1 MSPLKL
7 REKTHAKFVAFFE
20 DIARKN
26 KGREFELAFSEI
38 QYETGTASVTLKR
51 ALQSLEAD
59 GWLEI
64 KPGRNSRYARFR
76 VLSISEAEQQTLEE
90 EAPSKESVNTQSII
104 EDFTNQ
110 IDALRR
116 RIRTQEM
123 AIALLQERL
132 AEVEDKLLKR

>member
-20 DIARKN
+20 DMARKN
-26 KGREFELAFSEI
+26 NGKEFELAFSEI
-38 QYETGTASVTLKR
+38 QHETGTASVTLKR
-51 ALQSLEAD
+51 ALQSLESD

-76 VLSISEAEQQTLEE
+76 VISISEAEPETPE
-90 EAPSKESVNTQSII
+90 EAIPSKGIDNTQSVL

-110 IDALRR
+110 MDALRR

-123 AIALLQERL
+123 AIALLQERI
-132 AEVEDKLLKR
+132 AEVEDKLFKR

>member
-1 MSPLKL
+1 MSLLKL

-20 DIARKN
+20 NIARKN
-26 KGREFELAFSEI
+26 NSEEFELAYSEI
-38 QYETGTASVTLKR
+38 QHETGTASVTLKR

-76 VLSISEAEQQTLEE
+76 VLSISETVPQAVKEE
-90 EAPSKESVNTQSII
+90 SPFKETVNTQSAI
-104 EDFTNQ
+104 EDFTYQ
-110 IDALRR
+110 MDGLRR

-132 AEVEDKLLKR
+132 AEVEDKLYKR